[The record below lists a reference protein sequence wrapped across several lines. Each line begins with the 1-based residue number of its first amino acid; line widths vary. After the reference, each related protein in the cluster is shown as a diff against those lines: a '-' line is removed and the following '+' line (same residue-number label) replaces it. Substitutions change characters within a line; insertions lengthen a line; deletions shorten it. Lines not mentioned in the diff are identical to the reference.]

1 MEIKLYHNTS
11 ANNKI
16 DKSLHSETTYN
27 GSLRD
32 DSKVINPEIMIE
44 SSNLTGF
51 NYAYIPSF
59 HRYYY
64 IDEITS
70 YRSNLWIVRLKV
82 DVLMSFASDIKGL
95 TCVIEATEGYKGN
108 DYLSD
113 SDSWVS
119 MVKAKT
125 DIINF
130 NGSSLLSNGEYI
142 LITAGG

>member
-27 GSLRD
+27 GNLRD
-32 DSKVINPEIMIE
+32 DSKVVNPEIMIE
-44 SSNLTGF
+44 STNLTGF
-51 NYAYIPSF
+51 NYAYIPAF

-64 IDEITS
+64 IADITS
-70 YRSNLWIVRLKV
+70 YRNNLWIVKLKV
-82 DVLMSFASDIKGL
+82 DVLMSFASDIKAL
-95 TCVIEATEGYKGN
+95 NCIIEATEGYRGN
-108 DYLSD
+108 DYLSN
-113 SDSWVS
+113 SDSWVN

-125 DIINF
+125 DILNF

>member
-1 MEIKLYHNTS
+1 MDIKLYHNTS

-16 DKSLHSETTYN
+16 NKSLHSETTYSGN
-27 GSLRD
+27 LRD

-51 NYAYIPSF
+51 NYAYIPAF

-64 IDEITS
+64 IVEITS
-70 YRSNLWIVRLKV
+70 YRNNLWIVKLKV
-82 DVLMSFASDIKGL
+82 DVLMSFANDIKDL
-95 TCVIEATEGYKGN
+95 TCIIEATESYKGN
-108 DYLSD
+108 DYLAD
-113 SDSWVS
+113 SSSWVS

-125 DIINF
+125 DILNF
-130 NGSSLLSNGEYI
+130 NGSSLLNNGEYI

>member
-1 MEIKLYHNTS
+1 MEIKLFHNTS

-27 GSLRD
+27 GNLRD
-32 DSKVINPEIMIE
+32 DSKVVNPEIMIE
-44 SSNLTGF
+44 ASNLTNF
-51 NYAYIPSF
+51 NYAYIPAF

-64 IDEITS
+64 IEEITS
-70 YRSNLWIVRLKV
+70 YRNNLWIVKLKV
-82 DVLMSFASDIKGL
+82 DVLMSFASDIKDL

-108 DYLSD
+108 EYLSA
-113 SDSWVS
+113 SDSWVN

>member
-16 DKSLHSETTYN
+16 DKSLHSETTYS

-32 DSKVINPEIMIE
+32 DSKIINPEIMIE

-59 HRYYY
+59 HRYYF
-64 IDEITS
+64 IDEIIS

-108 DYLSD
+108 DYLAD
-113 SDSWVS
+113 SDSWVN

-130 NGSSLLSNGEYI
+130 SGSSLLSNGEYI

>member
-1 MEIKLYHNTS
+1 MEIRLYHNTS

-16 DKSLHSETTYN
+16 DKSLHSEAIYN
-27 GSLRD
+27 GNLRD

-44 SSNLTGF
+44 SANLTNF

-64 IDEITS
+64 IDEIVS
-70 YRSNLWIVRLKV
+70 YRSNLWIVKLKV

-95 TCVIEATEGYKGN
+95 TCVIEATEDYKGN
-108 DYLSD
+108 NYLSN

-125 DIINF
+125 DILNF

>member
-1 MEIKLYHNTS
+1 MEIRLYHNTS

-27 GSLRD
+27 GNLRD
-32 DSKVINPEIMIE
+32 NSKVVNPEIMIE
-44 SSNLTGF
+44 ASNLTSF
-51 NYAYIPSF
+51 NYAYIPAF

-64 IDEITS
+64 IEEITS
-70 YRSNLWIVRLKV
+70 FRNNLWIVKLKV

-95 TCVIEATEGYKGN
+95 TCVIEATESYRGN
-108 DYLSD
+108 EYLSE

-119 MVKAKT
+119 TVKAKT
-125 DIINF
+125 DILNF
-130 NGSSLLSNGEYI
+130 NGSSLLNNGEYI

>member
-1 MEIKLYHNTS
+1 MDIKLYHNTS

-16 DKSLHSETTYN
+16 DKSLHSEVTYS

-32 DSKVINPEIMIE
+32 DSKIINPEIMIE
-44 SSNLTGF
+44 ASNLTGY

-64 IDEITS
+64 IDEIIS
-70 YRSNLWIVRLKV
+70 YRSNLWIVKLKV
-82 DVLMSFASDIKGL
+82 DVLMSFASDIKDL
-95 TCVIEATEGYKGN
+95 TCIIEATENYKGN
-108 DYLSD
+108 VYLAD
-113 SDSWVS
+113 SNSWVNT
-119 MVKAKT
+119 VKVTT

-130 NGSSLLSNGEYI
+130 NGSSLLSSGEYV

>member
-16 DKSLHSETTYN
+16 DKSLHSETTYSGN
-27 GSLRD
+27 LRD
-32 DSKVINPEIMIE
+32 DSKVVNPEIMIE

-51 NYAYIPSF
+51 NYAYIPAF

-64 IDEITS
+64 IVEITS
-70 YRSNLWIVRLKV
+70 YRNNLWIVKLKV

-95 TCVIEATEGYKGN
+95 SCIIEATESYEGN

-113 SDSWVS
+113 SESWVS

-125 DIINF
+125 DILNF

>member
-16 DKSLHSETTYN
+16 DKSLHSETTYS

-64 IDEITS
+64 IDEIVS
-70 YRSNLWIVRLKV
+70 YRSNLWIIKLKV
-82 DVLMSFASDIKGL
+82 DVLMSFASDIKDL
-95 TCVIEATEGYKGN
+95 TCVIEATESYKGN
-108 DYLSD
+108 DYLAD
-113 SDSWVS
+113 SDSWVN

-125 DIINF
+125 DILNF
-130 NGSSLLSNGEYI
+130 NGSSLLDNGEYI